1 MSEQPAT
8 GPLGQFLDDLSSIRE
23 KRNVSLEALRNA
35 TKVYPNVIAQF
46 ELDGLKDHPL
56 FNSLYVRAF
65 IRSYANA
72 VGIPPEDVLRA
83 YDEALQGAYKR
94 QLAIE
99 YLDLPPEE
107 IQALRASIKEKAEPV
122 FAVDK
127 FEFEQ
132 EEKKVASSSKNV
144 QRTQPAKKSYQRK
157 NQQRKNQQRN
167 TQQPQTSDAADGRA
181 ITFVPKSKQGPEESP
196 LASLTDGAKEA
207 VSSFFASGKQ
217 NAFIQWGLLAGG
229 IVLFVVVV
237 MQLLSFQTDSP
248 SLNDLQP
255 AEPAATIPAESIS
268 PIDATPDTL
277 VTLSAQ
283 PVENTPA
290 RAPVVLGDSIAV
302 QVVAATGPL
311 DPFRIKRDT
320 DLRRP
325 YWLDQGD
332 TMEVYLKNRAIIE
345 DDLAAMQILI
355 DGYAYPIYR
364 TDSLARVVISRDS
377 VQAFLDSR

>member
-8 GPLGQFLDDLSSIRE
+8 GPLGQFLDDLSAIRE
-23 KRNVSLEALRNA
+23 KREVSLEALRNA

-46 ELDGLKDHPL
+46 EVDGLKDHPL

-65 IRSYANA
+65 IRSYAEA
-72 VGIPPEDVLRA
+72 VGIPPEEVLRA
-83 YDEALQGAYKR
+83 YDEALQGAYNR

-107 IQALRASIKEKAEPV
+107 IKALRAAQAEKPEPV

-132 EEKKVASSSKNV
+132 EEKRKAAAS
-144 QRTQPAKKSYQRK
+144 KKSARPAVKKQRSTPK
-157 NQQRKNQQRN
+157 
-167 TQQPQTSDAADGRA
+167 AAASDGRA
-181 ITFVPKSKQGPEESP
+181 ITFVPKSSQKEGASP
-196 LASLTDGAKEA
+196 LANFTDDAKDA
-207 VSSFFASGKQ
+207 VSAFFASGKQ

-229 IVLFVVVV
+229 LVLFVVVV
-237 MQLLSFQTDSP
+237 MQLLSFQSEGPT
-248 SLNDLQP
+248 LNDLQP
-255 AEPAATIPAESIS
+255 AEPAATIPSESIS
-268 PIDATPDTL
+268 PVAATPDSLASIT
-277 VTLSAQ
+277 AQ
-283 PVENTPA
+283 PAAVEPPRVPA
-290 RAPVVLGDSIAV
+290 VLGDSIPV
-302 QVVAATGPL
+302 QIVAASGAL

-332 TMEVYLKNRAIIE
+332 TMLVYLKNRAIIE
-345 DDLAAMQILI
+345 DNLVSMQILI

>member
-8 GPLGQFLDDLSSIRE
+8 GPLGQFLDDLSAIRE
-23 KRNVSLEALRNA
+23 RRNVSLEALRNA

-46 ELDGLKDHPL
+46 EVDGLKDHPL

-72 VGIPPEDVLRA
+72 VGIPPDEVLRA
-83 YDEALQGAYKR
+83 YDEALQGVYRR

-99 YLDLPPEE
+99 YLDLPPAE
-107 IQALRASIKEKAEPV
+107 IKALRAAQVEKVEPV

-132 EEKKVASSSKNV
+132 EEKRKAAAK
-144 QRTQPAKKSYQRK
+144 AKKISK
-157 NQQRKNQQRN
+157 PLPKTDSMPVANK
-167 TQQPQTSDAADGRA
+167 ADGRA
-181 ITFVPKSKQGPEESP
+181 ITFIPKSKQGADASA
-196 LASLTDGAKEA
+196 LANFTAGAKDA

-217 NAFIQWGLLAGG
+217 SALMQWGLLAGG
-229 IVLFVVVV
+229 LGLLVLVVI
-237 MQLLSFQTDSP
+237 QLLSLQSDTP
-248 SLNDLQP
+248 TLNDLQP
-255 AEPAATIPAESIS
+255 AEPAATIPAENVS
-268 PIDATPDTL
+268 PVAAIPDSL
-277 VTLSAQ
+277 PAQ
-283 PVENTPA
+283 PIAVAPPREPA
-290 RAPVVLGDSIAV
+290 VLGDSIPV
-302 QVVAATGPL
+302 QIVAATGVL

-332 TMEVYLKNRAIIE
+332 TMLVYLKNRAIIE
-345 DDLAAMQILI
+345 DNLASMQILI
-355 DGYAYPIYR
+355 DGFAYPIYR

>member
-8 GPLGQFLDDLSSIRE
+8 GPLGQFLYDLSSIRE

-46 ELDGLKDHPL
+46 EVDGLKDHPL

-83 YDEALQGAYKR
+83 YDDALQGAYKR

-107 IQALRASIKEKAEPV
+107 IQALRASIKEKAAEPV

-132 EEKKVASSSKNV
+132 QSQKVPAAKSKSATKNTT
-144 QRTQPAKKSYQRK
+144 QRARPAKKKPRSQV
-157 NQQRKNQQRN
+157 NE
-167 TQQPQTSDAADGRA
+167 SDDGRA

-196 LASLTDGAKEA
+196 LASLADGAKEA

-217 NAFIQWGLLAGG
+217 NALVQWGLLAGG
-229 IVLFVVVV
+229 LTLFVIVV
-237 MQLLSFQTDSP
+237 MQLLSFQADSP
-248 SLNDLQP
+248 TLNDLQP
-255 AEPAATIPAESIS
+255 AEPAATIPAESVS
-268 PIDATPDTL
+268 PIDATPDSL
-277 VTLSAQ
+277 VTLPAQ
-283 PVENTPA
+283 PIENTPA
-290 RAPVVLGDSIAV
+290 RVPAVLGDSIAV
-302 QVVAATGPL
+302 QIVAATGPL
-311 DPFRIKRDT
+311 DPFRVKRDT

-332 TMEVYLKNRAIIE
+332 TMDVYLKNRAIIE
-345 DDLAAMQILI
+345 DDLASMQILI

-377 VQAFLDSR
+377 IQAFLDSR